1 MKCLVRMRGYGEEPE
16 DGSSKLD
23 YMCEENTQAEAEE
36 EMRRREGGIMR
47 LKLSKQGDM
56 PDVKPGKAGT
66 KLRCRG
72 NWQMCLFQRRQL
84 FRTSV
89 CLSLCRNQLRYQ
101 KLHYTVFL

>member
-23 YMCEENTQAEAEE
+23 LYMCEESTQAEAEE

-66 KLRCRG
+66 KLR
-72 NWQMCLFQRRQL
+72 RRV
-84 FRTSV
+84 SW
-89 CLSLCRNQLRYQ
+89 
-101 KLHYTVFL
+101 